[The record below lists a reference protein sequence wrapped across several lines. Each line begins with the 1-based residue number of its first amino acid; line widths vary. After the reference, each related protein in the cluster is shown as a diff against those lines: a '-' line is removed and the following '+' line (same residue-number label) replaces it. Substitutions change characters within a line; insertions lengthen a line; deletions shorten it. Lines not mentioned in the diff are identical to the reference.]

1 MTKHLKKD
9 DSNSTKPIVK
19 KTKKSEEIEAFIFS
33 IGKLKFALRKNDLYQ
48 LAVCSSSMIYYSSKK
63 YTSGFS
69 IIDADVITLID
80 LITILNFRTEVDKLN
95 TSTKIIKIQYDDLY
109 FGILIND
116 DCFTDKIKPKSYQP
130 KTTNRLIDKICT
142 LNSEDVILIKEDVLL
157 KKVKSLLKK

>member
-1 MTKHLKKD
+1 
-9 DSNSTKPIVK
+9 
-19 KTKKSEEIEAFIFS
+19 
-33 IGKLKFALRKNDLYQ
+33 
-48 LAVCSSSMIYYSSKK
+48 MIYYSSKK